1 MNKNAWVLTC
11 NTLALGNEKKGLTLP
26 PFFDTD
32 LLSSRT
38 SVKKGGRVALFCGIV
53 EKNKLVQ
60 QTQMCNYIA
69 TNNFIISLLKSIYVI

>member
-38 SVKKGGRVALFCGIV
+38 SVKKGGRVAPFFWPSL
-53 EKNKLVQ
+53 KTK
-60 QTQMCNYIA
+60 TQPDIFDLSSTY
-69 TNNFIISLLKSIYVI
+69 LQ

>member
-1 MNKNAWVLTC
+1 MEIKKRYKSKKTKLTFVKIDI
-11 NTLALGNEKKGLTLP
+11 TKV
-26 PFFDTD
+26 D
-32 LLSSRT
+32 LLRGRT
-38 SVKKGGRVALFCGIV
+38 SVKKGGRVALFCGLV